1 VVAPSSRATFL
12 ARLATSGPF
21 GFGASS
27 LGNLYKRVD
36 DGRARATVDAAWE
49 HGVRYFDTAP
59 FYGFG
64 LSERRLGDALREHD
78 RDAFLLS
85 TKVGRR
91 LVPGVAAD
99 GKFGFS
105 SPMPFD
111 PVFDYSYDGVM
122 RSFEASL
129 QRLGLAKIDI
139 LYMHDI
145 GAATHG
151 PDHPAQFARA
161 TEGGFRALS
170 ELRDQGLVS
179 AIGLGVNEV
188 EVCAE
193 SLAHADFDLF
203 MIAGRYTLLNQG
215 AHAFF
220 KTCRSRGIGVVAAG
234 VFNSGVLAT
243 GVAGASAHYD
253 YGDVPQAII
262 RRVAAIEAVCARFG
276 VPLPA
281 AALQFVTAHPAVTLA
296 VVGTGSPSRLAE
308 TLQLSTCPIPPDF
321 WTALRT
327 EGLIDAQAPT
337 PAA

>member
-1 VVAPSSRATFL
+1 MNQRRSAFL

-27 LGNLYKRVD
+27 IGNLYREVPD
-36 DGRARATVDAAWE
+36 DRARATIDACWDQ
-49 HGVRYFDTAP
+49 GVRYFDTAP

-64 LSERRLGDALREHD
+64 LSERRLGDGLRD
-78 RDAFLLS
+78 RPREDFILS

-91 LVPGVAAD
+91 LAPGAAAKD
-99 GKFGFS
+99 RFGFC
-105 SPMPFD
+105 SPMPFE

-129 QRLGLAKIDI
+129 HRLGLSRIDI

-145 GAATHG
+145 DSVTHG
-151 PDHPAQFARA
+151 EAHTARFREA
-161 TEGGFRALS
+161 IDGGFRALA
-170 ELRDQGLVS
+170 ELRDQGLIA

-188 EVCAE
+188 GICAD

-215 AHAFF
+215 GAAFF
-220 KTCRSRGIGVVAAG
+220 DTCRARGIGVVAAG

-243 GVAGASAHYD
+243 GAATPAPHYD
-253 YGDVPQAII
+253 YAPATEAVTT
-262 RRVAAIEAVCARFG
+262 RVAAIEQVCEAYG
-276 VPLPA
+276 VPLAA

-296 VVGTGSPSRLAE
+296 VIGTASPARIGQTLELASHRAPA
-308 TLQLSTCPIPPDF
+308 QF
-321 WTALRT
+321 WLALRKA
-327 EGLIDAQAPT
+327 AQMAPEAQI
-337 PAA
+337 PN